1 MITIKPMI
9 LNIDSKRITGEI
21 TPEDVYLVKT
31 LEASPED
38 LEALMRG
45 EGRKLNGVVLKP
57 YEVEEDGIKFEV
69 NSEDRKT
76 YTCLHLKR

>member
-1 MITIKPMI
+1 MI

-21 TPEDVYLVKT
+21 TPEDVYLVKA

-45 EGRKLNGVVLKP
+45 EGRKLNGVELRP
-57 YEVEEDGIKFEV
+57 YEVEEDGVKFEV
-69 NSEDRKT
+69 NSEDGKT

>member
-21 TPEDVYLVKT
+21 T
-31 LEASPED
+31 PED

-57 YEVEEDGIKFEV
+57 YEVEEDEVKFEV
-69 NSEDRKT
+69 SSEDGKT

>member
-1 MITIKPMI
+1 MI

-21 TPEDVYLVKT
+21 TPEDVYLVKA
-31 LEASPED
+31 LETSPED

-45 EGRKLNGVVLKP
+45 EGRKLNGVALKP
-57 YEVEEDGIKFEV
+57 YEVEEDGVKFEV
-69 NSEDRKT
+69 NSEDGKT

>member
-21 TPEDVYLVKT
+21 TPEDVYLVNS
-31 LEASPED
+31 LETSPED

-57 YEVEEDGIKFEV
+57 YEVEEDGVKFEV
-69 NSEDRKT
+69 SSEDGKT